1 MAPCIALQHGFPHLL
16 DGPPNPASAL
26 SAVRLLIHGQDVRFP
41 NNPGTSPCV
50 VKEATQRRVDWQPVN
65 SKFWRWTSWSHQ
77 RRCVSSCDA
86 ICTQSPSPH
95 ITTMSL
101 SLQCNVPAIKGRWYW
116 NSDDRDLEETTLVQC
131 DLKLLELQQRF
142 SKQAQQNL
150 FALLKWVSQPKI
162 ASFSCIHPSTVQPN
176 LLANRKPSSISR
188 HTTPRVFHRLDVS
201 CCQLSPSTFGAFG
214 SVFRPASTRAN
225 ITFWVSWVSPKY
237 ASTFTVLYPHLQ
249 IKTRV
254 GKILR
259 ARVHCLGVQIALWFN
274 CRHCRTIPRSSAI
287 RPCHISWSVSVSRR
301 STTLRSLPR
310 PLPRPFMALAE
321 ITMTSW
327 DIHGDRMVKDHNGL
341 ALGLKHAI
349 RFFFLAKGRL

>member
-1 MAPCIALQHGFPHLL
+1 MVTRQSRYWSMDTMFAFPTTLGL
-16 DGPPNPASAL
+16 RLASWKKRHSVGSIGNQWIL
-26 SAVRLLIHGQDVRFP
+26 SSEGKLHEVIREGVFRHVMQYVPKVHHHI
-41 NNPGTSPCV
+41 SP
-50 VKEATQRRVDWQPVN
+50 
-65 SKFWRWTSWSHQ
+65 
-77 RRCVSSCDA
+77 
-86 ICTQSPSPH
+86 
-95 ITTMSL
+95 MSL
-101 SLQCNVPAIKGRWYW
+101 SLQCNVPAIKGRWCW
-116 NSDDRDLEETTLVQC
+116 NNDDRDLEETTLSQC

-142 SKQAQQNL
+142 SKQTQLNL

-162 ASFSCIHPSTVQPN
+162 ASISCNHPSTVQPN

-188 HTTPRVFHRLDVS
+188 HTTPRVFHHLDIS
-201 CCQLSPSTFGAFG
+201 SCQLSPSTFGAFG

-225 ITFWVSWVSPKY
+225 ITFWVSRVSPKY
-237 ASTFTVLYPHLQ
+237 ASTFAVLYPQLQ

-254 GKILR
+254 GKIFR

-349 RFFFLAKGRL
+349 RFSCKREPIMTGLSR

>member
-1 MAPCIALQHGFPHLL
+1 M
-16 DGPPNPASAL
+16 
-26 SAVRLLIHGQDVRFP
+26 
-41 NNPGTSPCV
+41 
-50 VKEATQRRVDWQPVN
+50 
-65 SKFWRWTSWSHQ
+65 
-77 RRCVSSCDA
+77 
-86 ICTQSPSPH
+86 
-95 ITTMSL
+95 
-101 SLQCNVPAIKGRWYW
+101 
-116 NSDDRDLEETTLVQC
+116 EETTLVQC

-225 ITFWVSWVSPKY
+225 ITFWVSWVSPNY
-237 ASTFTVLYPHLQ
+237 ASTLAVLYPQLQ
-249 IKTRV
+249 TKTRV

-349 RFFFLAKGRL
+349 RFSGKGEAIMTGLSR